1 MNGKRPMSEQL
12 DRLEREYSRV
22 LGAYLKA
29 GDESALSRA
38 YELGRRAMVEGMG
51 VLDMAVLH
59 CAAVEEL
66 VSSSAPAD
74 QHRLTQAAADIFKE
88 LLSPYEMSFRG
99 FREANEE
106 LQRLNESLR
115 KQKEAVEVA
124 NRELESFSYSVSHD
138 LRTPLT
144 AIDGFS
150 HILLEDFAQVLD
162 DDGKRC
168 LRNIT
173 AATQHMAQLI
183 DDLLSL
189 ARVKFGEVHRVD
201 VDFSALATSIGQ
213 RLRARWPQR
222 DVHFDVQQGV
232 RASGDAHLLAVLLEN
247 LLGNAWKF
255 TSKREQA
262 KISFTSEQRDGGPVY
277 AIQDNGAGF
286 DMTYAGKLFTPFQR
300 LHLARDFEG
309 TGIGLAIVRRV
320 VDRHGGR
327 IWAEGKVDRGATFH
341 FTLGS
346 GRVP

>member
-1 MNGKRPMSEQL
+1 MSDQQKRI
-12 DRLEREYSRV
+12 EREYSSV

-38 YELGRRAMVEGMG
+38 YELGRRAMIEGLG

-59 CAAVEEL
+59 GVAVEEL
-66 VSSSAPAD
+66 VSSAAPAD
-74 QHRLTQAAADIFKE
+74 QHRLTQVAADIFKE
-88 LLSPYEMSFRG
+88 LLSPFEMSFRG

-150 HILLEDFAQVLD
+150 HILVQDYAHLLD

-173 AATQHMAQLI
+173 SATQHMAQLI

-189 ARVKFGEVHRVD
+189 ARVKFGEVHRAD
-201 VDFSALATSIGQ
+201 VDLSALAISIGQ
-213 RLRARWPQR
+213 RLQARSPKR
-222 DVHFDVQQGV
+222 DVHFDVQSGI

-247 LLGNAWKF
+247 LIGNAWKF
-255 TSKREQA
+255 TSKREHA
-262 KISFTSEQRDGGPVY
+262 KITFACEQRDGRTIY

-286 DMTYAGKLFTPFQR
+286 DMAYAGKLFAPFQR

-327 IWAEGKVDRGATFH
+327 VWAEGKVDGGAKFQ
-341 FTLGS
+341 FTLGG
-346 GRVP
+346 GRKA